1 MVVQDLGSSIQNSEA
16 NSNAG
21 EKKINLKKSMNL
33 FKISL
38 SALRAYQ
45 QAQTQLKMLSELLSV
60 AQSTVGN
67 AEQAAQGS
75 QQELNEKTQL
85 LEAAKNRVEKLLR
98 ELKSARSDFTNT
110 KKEAYKASMAAKE
123 AKQNA

>member
-1 MVVQDLGSSIQNSEA
+1 MLT
-16 NSNAG
+16 
-21 EKKINLKKSMNL
+21 
-33 FKISL
+33 
-38 SALRAYQ
+38 ALRAYQ
-45 QAQTQLKMLSELLSV
+45 QAQSQLKMMSEVLTV

-98 ELKSARSDFTNT
+98 ELKTARSDFTNT

-123 AKQNA
+123 AKQNAYEIFI